1 MSLTDLSFSQICE
14 SSPTDQ
20 DTLAAVNVRNV
31 WNTVVPSNTWVTYLL
46 PAPLKRKS
54 KEIENSTLKWLAKSL
69 NSASAVCC
77 CLSRICA
84 LSKQWPISKMVDYI
98 NHHLLRDWVPLWTQV
113 KHTRQQNL
121 AFLPCSLVLL
131 GFKSLGEKVRYTTT
145 ITTLVIL
152 EYFVCWGGKM
162 SFRHKQ

>member
-1 MSLTDLSFSQICE
+1 MSLTELSFSQICE

-31 WNTVVPSNTWVTYLL
+31 WNTVLPSTTWVTYLL

-69 NSASAVCC
+69 NSASAVWHASVPSVNSDPFPKWLTTYLEIEFFFEHGLNTQDNRTLLFYHVHW
-77 CLSRICA
+77 LSWDLNR
-84 LSKQWPISKMVDYI
+84 LEK
-98 NHHLLRDWVPLWTQV
+98 
-113 KHTRQQNL
+113 
-121 AFLPCSLVLL
+121 
-131 GFKSLGEKVRYTTT
+131 KVRYTTK
-145 ITTLVIL
+145 IITLVIL
-152 EYFVCWGGKM
+152 EYFVCWGGKT